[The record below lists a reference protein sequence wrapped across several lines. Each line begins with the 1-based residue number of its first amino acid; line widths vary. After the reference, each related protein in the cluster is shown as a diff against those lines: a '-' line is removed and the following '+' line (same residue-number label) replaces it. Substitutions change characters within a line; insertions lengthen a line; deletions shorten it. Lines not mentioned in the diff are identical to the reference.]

1 MSAKVRVNIT
11 VDAETLRLADR
22 LARARKISRSAVLR
36 EGVQALAENQAHAV
50 EEQARRERQHRAAET
65 MDRLA
70 HKFGDWPAE
79 KVLRATR
86 DRWATSKRN

>member
-1 MSAKVRVNIT
+1 MSAKTRVNIT

-22 LARARKISRSAVLR
+22 LARARKVSRSAILR

-50 EEQARRERQHRAAET
+50 EEQVRRERQRRAAEA

-79 KVLRATR
+79 KILRAAR
-86 DRWATSKRN
+86 DRRATPKRG

>member
-1 MSAKVRVNIT
+1 MARKVRVNIT
-11 VDAETLRLADR
+11 VDSQTLRLAAR

-36 EGVQALAENQAHAV
+36 EGVHALVESQAHQA
-50 EEQARRERQHRAAET
+50 EEQALRASQRRASES

-79 KVLRATR
+79 RILRAAR
-86 DRWATSKRN
+86 DRWPAPKRG

>member
-1 MSAKVRVNIT
+1 MAAKVRVNIT
-11 VDAETLRLADR
+11 VDSQTLRLADR

-36 EGVQALAENQAHAV
+36 EGVHALVEYQAHQA
-50 EEQARRERQHRAAET
+50 QDRARRASQRRASEA

-79 KVLRATR
+79 KILRAAR
-86 DRWATSKRN
+86 DRWPALKRG